1 MRIEKCGRI
10 LDYLYY
16 IRNYF
21 TTLRGYSVSGA
32 AVRLEIERIYVLS
45 GWKHYARDRKTLR
58 QTFVSSGIM
67 FFSLKDIFS
76 WGFIL

>member
-1 MRIEKCGRI
+1 MFFFRNTISQMRIEKCGRI

-32 AVRLEIERIYVLS
+32 AVRLEIER
-45 GWKHYARDRKTLR
+45 K
-58 QTFVSSGIM
+58 IM
-67 FFSLKDIFS
+67 LKSFFENLK
-76 WGFIL
+76 